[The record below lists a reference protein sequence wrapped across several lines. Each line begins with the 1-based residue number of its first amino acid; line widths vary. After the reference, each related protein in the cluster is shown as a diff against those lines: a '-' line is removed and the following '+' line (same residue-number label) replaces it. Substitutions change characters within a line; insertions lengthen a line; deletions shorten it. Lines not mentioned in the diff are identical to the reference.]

1 MHARPWMPYALVA
14 PSVVFLGALFI
25 VPLVQ
30 TIWLSVATEGGPSLA
45 NYRRM
50 TGDLNFSTAVRNTF
64 LLTLVVVPLQI
75 ALALLM
81 ATMVSKLE
89 RGRDLVLWV
98 WTIPLGVSDLAAGLV
113 WLAILQNSGYLNS
126 ALYGLG
132 AISGQVSW
140 LSQETPVT
148 LFIAIALAE
157 IWRATAIVLVILVA
171 GFQLIPKEYG
181 EAAEVFGAKPW
192 TRFTRITLPLLKPS
206 LQSALI
212 LRTVLAFEVFAVV
225 YALGG
230 RNFPVLVG
238 EAYTWQ
244 NENQNYGVAAAY
256 AVLIMAISLAATAIY
271 LKALRV
277 RPEQL
282 P

>member
-1 MHARPWMPYALVA
+1 MPYALVA

-81 ATMVSKLE
+81 ATMVGKLE
-89 RGRDLVLWV
+89 KGRDLVLWV

-113 WLAILQNSGYLNS
+113 WLALLQNSGYLNS

-132 AISGQVSW
+132 IISGQVSW

-181 EAAEVFGAKPW
+181 EAAEVFGANAW
-192 TRFTRITLPLLKPS
+192 QRLTRVTLPALKPS
-206 LQSALI
+206 IQTALI
-212 LRTVLAFEVFAVV
+212 LRTILALEVFAVV
-225 YALGG
+225 LALAGT
-230 RNFPVLVG
+230 NMPVLMG
-238 EAYTWQ
+238 EAYAWQ
-244 NENQNYGVAAAY
+244 HEYQNAGVAAAY
-256 AVLIMAISLAATAIY
+256 AVVILAISLLATFVF
-271 LKALRV
+271 LRALRT
-277 RPEQL
+277 RPETMA
-282 P
+282 